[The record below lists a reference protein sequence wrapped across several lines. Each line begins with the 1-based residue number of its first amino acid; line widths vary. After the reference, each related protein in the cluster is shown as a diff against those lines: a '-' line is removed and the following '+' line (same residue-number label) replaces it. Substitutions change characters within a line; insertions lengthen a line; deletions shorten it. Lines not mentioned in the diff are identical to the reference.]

1 MHEGSHACH
10 VFNQLGA
17 DGPPRQAP
25 RRRLEFE
32 PGAAVLL
39 STILRHCFKHMD
51 RPFSVHSHNCQDFAS
66 ELTDLVRLT
75 GQTAAAP
82 SQAAE
87 PCTVAVA
94 PTDAADATAA
104 GSSPSTEF
112 AFDVGD
118 LRGETSAQ
126 QGSAVE
132 AAEAVEAE
140 AVAVAVAEVVVE
152 VVEPA
157 VQAAE
162 VAVDP
167 AVQTAEKAAE
177 PVVQAAEEAAEPVV
191 QAAEEAVQAKAEVVL
206 AAEPL
211 AATGTTDPD
220 STPEAAE
227 EAGSEDG
234 WEVVSGKST
243 T

>member
-1 MHEGSHACH
+1 MGLQMADPLSRPSQTIQMHEGSHACH

-66 ELTDLVRLT
+66 ELTDLVRL
-75 GQTAAAP
+75 
-82 SQAAE
+82 
-87 PCTVAVA
+87 
-94 PTDAADATAA
+94 AADATAA

-140 AVAVAVAEVVVE
+140 AVAGAVAEVVVE